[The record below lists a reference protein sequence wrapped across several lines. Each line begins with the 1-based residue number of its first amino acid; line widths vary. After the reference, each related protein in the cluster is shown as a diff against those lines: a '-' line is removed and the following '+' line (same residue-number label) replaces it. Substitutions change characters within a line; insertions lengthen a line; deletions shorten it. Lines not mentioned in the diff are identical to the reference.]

1 MLTKNRIKFAR
12 SLRSKK
18 ERYTHS
24 CFIIEGEKIVGEALD
39 SQIDIEEVI
48 GLASIA
54 DSLDNKLF
62 TEASKKDLDSMSSL
76 KQSPGV
82 LAIAKFIDWGE
93 LRLDKGKFILL
104 DNIND
109 PGNLGT
115 IIRIVDWFGL
125 DGIICSPT
133 SVDVY
138 NQKVVQASM
147 GSLFRVPVWYAD
159 LKKVIQDSPL
169 STLAAVM
176 NGEDFTKFP
185 FPDSGL
191 LLMGSESHGISDE
204 IISLIDSPLTIPRI
218 GNAESLNVSVAAGI
232 LCQAFSNA

>member
-18 ERYTHS
+18 ERYSHS
-24 CFIIEGEKIVGEALD
+24 CFIIEGEKIVTEALN
-39 SQIDIEEVI
+39 SQIDIDEVI
-48 GLASIA
+48 GL
-54 DSLDNKLF
+54 DSFANIMDEGLF
-62 TEASKKDLDSMSSL
+62 TTASKKEMDSLSSL
-76 KQSPGV
+76 KHSPGV
-82 LAIAKFIDWGE
+82 LAIANFIDWGE
-93 LRLDKGKFILL
+93 PLLDKGRFVLL

-159 LKKVIQDSPL
+159 LEKTIKDSPL
-169 STLAAVM
+169 PTIAAVM
-176 NGEDFTKFP
+176 EGEDFTKFS

-204 IISLIDSPLTIPRI
+204 LISLVDTPLTIPRK

-232 LCQAFSNA
+232 LCQAFANA